1 MRIARLINLIMLLL
15 RTEKISAP
23 ALATRFEVSVRT
35 IYRDVET
42 LSMAGIPIYG
52 LRGRNGGIGLMA
64 NYKIDKKLLT
74 ADDIRNLRLALNGVH
89 TLIANPKMNATMQK
103 LDAFYAED
111 HADEHLL
118 IDYANWPGT
127 QELKQLAEQID
138 QTIEQHVYLEF
149 KYSDRNGNQTSRRVE
164 PYRLVYKSERWY
176 LQAYSVER
184 ADFRMFRLS
193 RIHEIAV
200 INKPFEP
207 RAVPT
212 LDFNFNDRLRPEMT
226 AVTVQVNNIARGP
239 FVERFG
245 NQVIESQTA
254 TTFNATVELP
264 LSENAYLFIL
274 SMGQQIKIISDG
286 PFYQGFQ
293 QYLKQVMAQYC
304 TQLDTNIE

>member
-15 RTEKISAP
+15 RTEKISAS

-42 LSMAGIPIYG
+42 LSMAGIPIYAT
-52 LRGRNGGIGLMA
+52 RGRNGGIGLMA
-64 NYKIDKKLLT
+64 NYKVDKKLLT

-89 TLIANPKMNATMQK
+89 TLIASPKMTATMQK
-103 LDAFYAED
+103 LDALYAED
-111 HADEHLL
+111 HVDEHLL

-138 QTIEQHVYLEF
+138 RTIEQRVYLTF

-176 LQAYSVER
+176 LYAYSLER
-184 ADFRMFRLS
+184 QDFRMFRLS
-193 RIHEIAV
+193 RIHALKILTDS
-200 INKPFEP
+200 FEP
-207 RAVPT
+207 RSVPE
-212 LDFNFNDRLRPEMT
+212 LDFNFNERLRPVM
-226 AVTVQVNNIARGP
+226 VTVVMCVSNLARGA

-254 TTFNATVELP
+254 TTFNATVKLP
-264 LSENAYLFIL
+264 LSENAYLFVL
-274 SMGQQIKIISDG
+274 SFGKQIKITSEG

-293 QYLKQVMAQYC
+293 QYLQQVLTQY
-304 TQLDTNIE
+304 